1 MEHVGVDL
9 LARQPVVLSTNA
21 KTAPAIQGARSER
34 IGHSWYGKPRKG
46 HLDYIGAKFNC
57 ILVTIWSNIIQSLW

>member
-34 IGHSWYGKPRKG
+34 IPRKG
-46 HLDYIGAKFNC
+46 HVDYIGAKFNG